1 MNSTK
6 KPEADKAPDSTG
18 YLVAKIIATGCFTGY
33 IPVAP
38 GTAGS
43 LLGVLLYW
51 IAGMEGGILFSCLI
65 LLVFFAGRF
74 AADRVAQ
81 VEGPRL
87 TRIAG
92 FFKSR
97 SHTDGSESDPSIVVI
112 DEIVGMWVSLFLLP
126 RTFTMIALSF
136 VMFRLLDILKPFP
149 ARKLEQLP
157 HGWGIMLDDVAAGI
171 YANLVCRLAL
181 LWL

>member
-6 KPEADKAPDSTG
+6 EPETAKAPDSAG
-18 YLVAKIIATGCFTGY
+18 YLVAKIFATGCFTGY

-43 LLGVLLYW
+43 LLGALLYW
-51 IAGMEGGILFSCLI
+51 IAGMDNGILSSCLVV
-65 LLVFFAGRF
+65 LVFFAGRF

-81 VEGPRL
+81 VEGPHL
-87 TRIAG
+87 TTIAG
-92 FFKSR
+92 FLKSR
-97 SHTDGSESDPSIVVI
+97 SHPGGSEADPSIVVI

-136 VMFRLLDILKPFP
+136 VMFRLFDILKPFP